1 MANLGSINALKD
13 DSIDT
18 SVTTNGAGQNT
29 GARVNVC
36 LNDIVDTLTGSP
48 VVSTGVSNPSSVF
61 ASAAQGLLAETAIQP
76 NEILPV
82 ATDGV
87 LTGNTIWVDAVNGDD
102 DTAVVGRQDL
112 PFLTLTAA
120 KDAADAGNLIHVRP
134 ATYSVDD
141 NLAADQ
147 VNWHLE
153 NGVTI
158 RIEATSDVD
167 LFGDG
172 GRAMS
177 FNITGS
183 GILETNPTDSFISH
197 LISVT
202 NAKSSVNVQCLDIVN
217 IGRIASGFSSNP
229 INHEGGGLS
238 VACRDIRVTGSG
250 AGYPV
255 WWKDGALNVR
265 ARTIGQYSDGSGG
278 AAVSLT
284 TIDQPN
290 GEAYIQADLIES
302 QNAGSAAIQQGVNFD
317 TPTDNSTARAWVNAL
332 QVIGDTSP
340 SNSEAI
346 YKSDGG
352 NLYVTAQK
360 ITGAWTSSGDYGE
373 LYVDVQKVQTYDTD
387 DPTPIINL
395 SGFKSFVNIGNL
407 TDGDNGDTLLT
418 VGEGTQVLHISQL
431 KRDNN
436 KSAIRVSGGTLIL
449 NSSRIDTSIDDK
461 AFPIVK
467 SGGDLVL
474 NSCVLISEGLQN
486 SIYAP
491 EKQTV
496 VSYGSY
502 ANNAVDSNVT
512 VDGLLTVGAYVA

>member
-1 MANLGSINALKD
+1 
-13 DSIDT
+13 
-18 SVTTNGAGQNT
+18 
-29 GARVNVC
+29 
-36 LNDIVDTLTGSP
+36 
-48 VVSTGVSNPSSVF
+48 
-61 ASAAQGLLAETAIQP
+61 
-76 NEILPV
+76 
-82 ATDGV
+82 
-87 LTGNTIWVDAVNGDD
+87 
-102 DTAVVGRQDL
+102 
-112 PFLTLTAA
+112 
-120 KDAADAGNLIHVRP
+120 
-134 ATYSVDD
+134 
-141 NLAADQ
+141 
-147 VNWHLE
+147 
-153 NGVTI
+153 
-158 RIEATSDVD
+158 
-167 LFGDG
+167 
-172 GRAMS
+172 
-177 FNITGS
+177 
-183 GILETNPTDSFISH
+183 
-197 LISVT
+197 
-202 NAKSSVNVQCLDIVN
+202 
-217 IGRIASGFSSNP
+217 
-229 INHEGGGLS
+229 
-238 VACRDIRVTGSG
+238 
-250 AGYPV
+250 
-255 WWKDGALNVR
+255 
-265 ARTIGQYSDGSGG
+265 
-278 AAVSLT
+278 
-284 TIDQPN
+284 
-290 GEAYIQADLIES
+290 
-302 QNAGSAAIQQGVNFD
+302 
-317 TPTDNSTARAWVNAL
+317 
-332 QVIGDTSP
+332 
-340 SNSEAI
+340 
-346 YKSDGG
+346 
-352 NLYVTAQK
+352 VTAQK